1 MYLKCQKS
9 PQVLSKLTEV
19 SNSFYDLEVLKT
31 EKLIKGTA
39 AEDSFMSDDDSE
51 KIKEMWAYHMPCI
64 LLVHK
69 AEYWPRLK
77 PIY

>member
-1 MYLKCQKS
+1 MC
-9 PQVLSKLTEV
+9 
-19 SNSFYDLEVLKT
+19 NSFYDLELLKT
-31 EKLIKGTA
+31 EKLVKGNA
-39 AEDSFMSDDDSE
+39 AEDSFMTDDDTE

-69 AEYWPRLK
+69 ADYWQRLK